1 MERTND
7 SRLHRTH
14 FSTIH
19 TDVVI
24 STRAR
29 SDSSTSRA
37 HAARLPSPSAPTTTA
52 SASAHLSVDVVAR
65 VMTPLA
71 HAYSPIASVVV
82 VARARVT
89 VTLDAPSASSNRT
102 TLPSSLATSPCVHA
116 REKGGESD
124 ADDALHDGVVARA
137 SLAGT
142 RSRARA
148 RTVVFTVAI
157 V

>member
-1 MERTND
+1 M
-7 SRLHRTH
+7 
-14 FSTIH
+14 
-19 TDVVI
+19 
-24 STRAR
+24 
-29 SDSSTSRA
+29 
-37 HAARLPSPSAPTTTA
+37 AANAQEA
-52 SASAHLSVDVVAR
+52 A
-65 VMTPLA
+65 
-71 HAYSPIASVVV
+71 
-82 VARARVT
+82 
-89 VTLDAPSASSNRT
+89 TLDAPSASSNRT

-124 ADDALHDGVVARA
+124 ADDALHDVVVARA